1 MKKSM
6 LFAAAAVVAM
16 VGCTNEDF
24 TGFQQSQNGE
34 VAINFGSVGKT
45 VTRAEKTGA
54 EAATALNN
62 NFVVYGFKSTDGLD
76 AATFTSEVSPVFDH
90 YSVNYGTGTAYST
103 ESNTENWEYVGQVM
117 SGLQSDAVKAQTI
130 KYWDFAATQYNFVA
144 FSKGANTETYP
155 ALFSKVDN
163 TKLGTSDAAYTIT
176 GTVAQLQK
184 CYVADL
190 LTVKQT
196 DFATGAVTPKFRKM
210 GSKIRFGIYETVPGY
225 SVKEVEF
232 YTEETAV
239 GSLSSA
245 TLAAKPTLFT
255 KGGAGFPDPAAEGKM
270 EVSFPTVGT
279 AGNPS
284 TDINKAHIKFNKT
297 SSTADVPTLTFTN
310 DLTYTAAAEQYEAEG
325 DYIGRSSTTASYP
338 GATPEAAYLDVL
350 PTDAGQNIELQVNYT
365 LVSTDGSGEE
375 IKVYGATAI
384 VPSIYTEWQPNYA
397 YTYLFKI
404 SDKTNG
410 YSNPD
415 DQPTMA
421 GLYPITFDAIVMGD
435 EDGIQETI
443 TEIGSTPI
451 TTYQKGKIVTAN
463 NEYESGASIYVVVD
477 DASKVLNTT
486 ANTVNCVALYTAI
499 ATDAIQGVTEASVEN
514 CFINGTY
521 SSTNKNYTVKDIKNG
536 TLVLTEATNLTL
548 VNEIPATAAPHGV
561 AIPTGDETNKK
572 AAEITS
578 PVASTYYVFQ
588 YQNKAA
594 TWKAA
599 SDKTLKKGE
608 TYYTTKDFGTEGVL
622 VTSFESTGKEEII
635 ASTYYKANPYVACAT
650 GDVIAASADYYV
662 LIGGKYVKKTNG
674 STAYTVTASDQ
685 YYIANASATYATDA
699 DATMKTGS
707 VYYSAEN
714 LQSRKV
720 ADGTEAVSG
729 CKVFDVAPEFTYKVI
744 KVQ

>member
-24 TGFQQSQNGE
+24 TGVQEAPNGSK
-34 VAINFGSVGKT
+34 AINFGSVGKT
-45 VTRAEKTGA
+45 ITRAEKTGA
-54 EAATALNN
+54 EAAEALKN
-62 NFVVYGFKSTDGLD
+62 NFVVYGFKSTDALN
-76 AATFTSEVSPVFDH
+76 ATTFTSNVSPVFDH

-103 ESNTENWEYVGQVM
+103 ESNTENWEYVGQDM

-144 FSKGANTETYP
+144 FSKGANTETTDTYS

-163 TKLGTSDAAYTIT
+163 AKLGTSNAAYTIT

-190 LTVKQT
+190 LTVERAE
-196 DFATGAVTPKFRKM
+196 FATGAVTPKFRKM

-225 SVKEVEF
+225 SVKDVQF
-232 YTEETAV
+232 YTEEKSGADLV
-239 GSLSSA
+239 AQSN
-245 TLAAKPTLFT
+245 KPTLFT
-255 KGGAGFPDPAAEGKM
+255 KGGAGFPKSTAKGTMA
-270 EVSFPTVGT
+270 VSFPTVGSSST
-279 AGNPS
+279 PA
-284 TDINKAHIKFNKT
+284 TDINKAHIKFT
-297 SSTADVPTLTFTN
+297 QSEGDLESTLTFAN
-310 DLTYTAAAEQYEAEG
+310 NLTYTAAAEQYEAEG

-375 IKVYGATAI
+375 IKVMGATAI

-410 YSNPD
+410 VTNPD
-415 DQPTMA
+415 VADKA

-622 VTSFESTGKEEII
+622 VTSFESTGKEEIV
-635 ASTYYKANPYVACAT
+635 ADTYYKANPFKQIT
-650 GDVIAASADYYV
+650 STTISSGSDYYV
-662 LIGGKYVKKTNG
+662 LIGGKYVKKNATAEITVG
-674 STAYTVTASDQ
+674 SDVYYEENSD
-685 YYIANASATYATDA
+685 AEFVVDA

-720 ADGTEAVSG
+720 ANGTEAVSG
-729 CKVFDVAPEFTYKVI
+729 CYVFDVAPEFTYKVI
-744 KVQ
+744 KTK

>member
-24 TGFQQSQNGE
+24 TGVQEAPNGSK
-34 VAINFGSVGKT
+34 AINFGSVGKT
-45 VTRAEKTGA
+45 ITRAEKTGA
-54 EAATALNN
+54 EAAEALKN
-62 NFVVYGFKSTDGLD
+62 NFVVYGFKSTDALNE
-76 AATFTSEVSPVFDH
+76 TKFTSNVSPVFDH

-103 ESNTENWEYVGQVM
+103 ESNTENWEYVGQDM
-117 SGLQSDAVKAQTI
+117 SGLQSETVKAQTI

-144 FSKGANTETYP
+144 FSKGANTETNDTYS

-163 TKLGTSDAAYTIT
+163 AKLGTSDAAYTIT

-190 LTVKQT
+190 LTVKQA
-196 DFATGAVTPKFRKM
+196 DFGTGAVTPKFRKM

-225 SVKEVEF
+225 SVKNVQF
-232 YTEETAV
+232 YTEEKSGADL
-239 GSLSSA
+239 GAQSN
-245 TLAAKPTLFT
+245 KPTLFT
-255 KGGAGFPDPAAEGKM
+255 KGGAGFPKSTAKGTMA
-270 EVSFPTVGT
+270 VSFPTVGSSST
-279 AGNPS
+279 PA
-284 TDINKAHIKFNKT
+284 TDINKAHIKFTK
-297 SSTADVPTLTFTN
+297 SEGDLESTLTFAN
-310 DLTYTAAAEQYEAEG
+310 NLTYTAAAEQYEAEG

-375 IKVYGATAI
+375 IKVMGATAI

-410 YSNPD
+410 VTNPD
-415 DQPTMA
+415 VADKA

-451 TTYQKGKIVTAN
+451 TTYQNGKIVTAN
-463 NEYESGASIYVVVD
+463 DEYVAGDTIYVVVD
-477 DASKVLNTT
+477 DATKEFNTT
-486 ANTVNCVALYTAI
+486 ANTVGCVALYTAE
-499 ATDAIQGVTEASVEN
+499 ATTASIQTITEASVGN
-514 CFINGTY
+514 CFINGEY
-521 SSTNKNYTVKDIKNG
+521 ASNAYTVKDIKAG
-536 TLVLTEATNLTL
+536 TLKLTAATNLEL
-548 VNEIPATAAPHGV
+548 VAEIPATNAPHGV
-561 AIPTGDETNKK
+561 AIPTVGSTSGSKTAAAINKPESNK
-572 AAEITS
+572 
-578 PVASTYYVFQ
+578 YYVFQ

-594 TWKAA
+594 VWGSAT
-599 SDKTLKKGE
+599 DKTLSKGT
-608 TYYTTKDFGTEGVL
+608 TYYTMKDFGSEGIL
-622 VTSFESTGKEEII
+622 VSSFESTGKEII
-635 ASTYYKANPYVACAT
+635 EETTYMTANPFELYAENAT
-650 GDVIAASADYYV
+650 IATTDKYYV
-662 LIGGKYVKKTNG
+662 LVGGKYVEKTP
-674 STAYTVTASDQ
+674 TATITV
-685 YYIANASATYATDA
+685 SATDKYYKKNTPTYVTDS
-699 DATMKTGS
+699 DATLKTGT
-707 VYYSAEN
+707 VYYTDEN

-720 ADGTEAVSG
+720 ALGTESTSG
-729 CKVFDVAPEFTYKVI
+729 TYVITTAPEFTYKVI